1 MVRDLR
7 GIRPEYYKLL
17 PILCIHESNELEPIL
32 AKECN
37 MALGDIAQAIV
48 PASVIPTC
56 LEAITQVSKS
66 SSWRARASILELLQV
81 SSVIKNQHKYTL
93 CLFDNKMQCRL
104 LRKQNLNKIFSVDHV
119 QTWAP

>member
-37 MALGDIAQAIV
+37 MALGDIAQAMI
-48 PASVIPTC
+48 PASVIPTA
-56 LEAITQVSKS
+56 LEAISQVSKS
-66 SSWRARASILELLQV
+66 TSWKARASVLELLQV
-81 SSVIKNQHKYTL
+81 QSHTVWKFHDFPTTQ
-93 CLFDNKMQCRL
+93 
-104 LRKQNLNKIFSVDHV
+104 IF
-119 QTWAP
+119 T

>member
-56 LEAITQVSKS
+56 LEAIQQVYKS
-66 SSWRARASILELLQV
+66 SSWRARASVLELLQV
-81 SSVIKNQHKYTL
+81 S
-93 CLFDNKMQCRL
+93 L
-104 LRKQNLNKIFSVDHV
+104 LNIFHSGPDY
-119 QTWAP
+119 

>member
-37 MALGDIAQAIV
+37 MALGDIAQAMI
-48 PASVIPTC
+48 PASVIPTA
-56 LEAITQVSKS
+56 LEAISQVSKS
-66 SSWRARASILELLQV
+66 TSWKARASVLELLQV
-81 SSVIKNQHKYTL
+81 QSHTVWKFHDFPTYHSDFYVKSIFEILEVQNMP
-93 CLFDNKMQCRL
+93 FDYN
-104 LRKQNLNKIFSVDHV
+104 I
-119 QTWAP
+119 